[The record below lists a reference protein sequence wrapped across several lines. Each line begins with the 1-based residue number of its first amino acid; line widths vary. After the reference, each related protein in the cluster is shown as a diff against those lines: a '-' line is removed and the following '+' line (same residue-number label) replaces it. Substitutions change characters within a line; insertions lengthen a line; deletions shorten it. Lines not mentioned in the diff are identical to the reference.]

1 MAGFCCSSRRLYHS
15 QVLALDFV
23 QPSVAGTRWGLG
35 GTCVNV
41 GCVPK
46 KLMHYASLLGHSF
59 EHAQQFGWRNI
70 GGAAHDW
77 PTMSTLVTDYIKSLN
92 FIYRNG
98 LRSARVRYE
107 EGYASLV
114 DAHTIEA
121 RWNSEQMGQS
131 LRAFI
136 RGQLAYKNKIMSRAH
151 SNM

>member
-1 MAGFCCSSRRLYHS
+1 M
-15 QVLALDFV
+15 

-114 DAHTIEA
+114 DAHTIEV
-121 RWNSEQMGQS
+121 R
-131 LRAFI
+131 
-136 RGQLAYKNKIMSRAH
+136 
-151 SNM
+151 